1 MLFLSFVATCRA
13 ADICQRANAV
23 SCVTLANLDY
33 SRNNVAY
40 FGGKWEEKSTEF
52 AWWVWQWLKKKKKK
66 EAIIDLRS
74 VTNRLLEVL
83 FHCENRSRLTA
94 AIWNIYVLISGPF
107 HWYHTGTPVDQL
119 GGGGETLSFDH
130 FLPPFS
136 LNASWCRYVLSGSLP
151 GSHIN
156 VWNPFLRYE
165 LKIYAVSLPWS
176 PTVACRS
183 SPQRPHAKRL
193 WKIKHSGVGMG
204 LLLLVC
210 SHL

>member
-1 MLFLSFVATCRA
+1 MRILIILVIALH
-13 ADICQRANAV
+13 ILEGNGKENPQN
-23 SCVTLANLDY
+23 
-33 SRNNVAY
+33 SR
-40 FGGKWEEKSTEF
+40 GGYDNG
-52 AWWVWQWLKKKKKK
+52 KKK
-66 EAIIDLRS
+66 ENVIIDLRS

-107 HWYHTGTPVDQL
+107 RWYHTGTPVDQL

-136 LNASWCRYVLSGSLP
+136 LNASRCRYVLRRSLP

-183 SPQRPHAKRL
+183 GPQRPHAKRL